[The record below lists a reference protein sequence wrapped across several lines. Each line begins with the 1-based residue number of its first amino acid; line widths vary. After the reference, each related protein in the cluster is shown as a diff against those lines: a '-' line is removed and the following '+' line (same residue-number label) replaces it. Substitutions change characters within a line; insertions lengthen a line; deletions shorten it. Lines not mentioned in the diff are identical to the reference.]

1 MFALTL
7 SLDHSLTVAIA
18 VMYSLKVLLTTQ
30 PHRIPIIPLRML
42 SVIFGHFPRHTFRDR
57 LGAVECSLELIDQ
70 IGGWRSVSSIGAGYG
85 KGYSID
91 AVKQYIHRCQI

>member
-18 VMYSLKVLLTTQ
+18 VLYSPKVLLTTQ
-30 PHRIPIIPLRML
+30 PHRITIILLRMF

-57 LGAVECSLELIDQ
+57 LGAVECPLEMIDQ
-70 IGGWRSVSSIGAGYG
+70 IGGWARSGVGDSYG
-85 KGYSID
+85 EGYSLS
-91 AVKQYIHRCQI
+91 